1 MENIGVNKF
10 EVVDLPGM
18 KTIAFVADRNVE
30 STGIST
36 FSLEKIEH
44 NVYEEAGSVKKVFS
58 VINNNK
64 DEERFIVLLTLAD
77 NKAYLN
83 TGVLS
88 ADGFQKSNEILP
100 ITYGTLYNQDAVE
113 YKEYVYNVNLKRP
126 FTIIDTQS
134 CEEIKPTLFVEPMTN
149 LLKGRYKLL
158 PYRAYI
164 VLELGIEQ
172 G

>member
-1 MENIGVNKF
+1 MENMGMSKF

-18 KTIAFVADRNVE
+18 KTMAFIADRSDE
-30 STGIST
+30 ATGIST

-44 NVYEEAGSVKKVFS
+44 NVLEDAGNTKKVFS
-58 VINNNK
+58 VLNNQA
-64 DEERFIVLLTLAD
+64 DEHFIVLLTLAD

-88 ADGFQKSNEILP
+88 NQGFQKSNEILP
-100 ITYGTLYNQDAVE
+100 ISYGTLYNQNEVE
-113 YKEYVYNVNLKRP
+113 YKEYTYNVNLKRH
-126 FTIIDTQS
+126 FSIIDTQT
-134 CEEIKPTLFVEPMTN
+134 CEEIKPTLYVEPMTN

-164 VLELGIEQ
+164 VLELGVEQ
-172 G
+172 A